1 MILSK
6 EVTTKVD
13 RFKVSDPAAMAVV
26 GAVAKATGQNIDNIT
41 LSTSFIRRHR
51 RKNRKEVAT
60 AEKIELPERC
70 LVLLHC
76 DAMQLPDI
84 AGRRKRVEG
93 LAIHVT
99 GGDKEYLLEVA
110 KIPQGTGHHMAEAV
124 LKTVS
129 DAGLEARI
137 QGIVFDTTASNTG
150 PNGGACIKIQE
161 GLGRNLLGFLRA
173 GTTSWK

>member
-6 EVTTKVD
+6 EVTTKLD

-41 LSTSFIRRHR
+41 LSTSFIHRHR

-84 AGRRKRVEG
+84 AGRRKRVER

-124 LKTVS
+124 LKAVS

-137 QGIVFDTTASNTG
+137 
-150 PNGGACIKIQE
+150 
-161 GLGRNLLGFLRA
+161 
-173 GTTSWK
+173 